1 MFKTISETA
10 KELNVTKQC
19 IYKKLSTLK
28 EELNGHVN
36 VEKGVKT
43 ISKEG
48 IEIIKNNLDES
59 PFNFSKIIKN
69 KDENEKLYT
78 SNIND
83 KEFKKVQEAL
93 NQQYENRIKQL
104 EDTVEYL
111 KKESESKNRQ
121 LETKDKLL
129 ENMQVLLKDQKELIE
144 RKSISSYKKKWWP
157 FKKDST

>member
-28 EELNGHVN
+28 KELNGHVN
-36 VEKGVKT
+36 VERGVKS

-59 PFNFSKIIKN
+59 PFNFSKNIKN
-69 KDENEKLYT
+69 KAENERSYK
-78 SNIND
+78 SSVKD
-83 KEFKKVQEAL
+83 EEFKNIQDAL
-93 NQQYENRIKQL
+93 NQQYESRIKQL
-104 EDTVEYL
+104 EDIVEYL
-111 KKESESKNRQ
+111 KKESENKNKQ

-144 RKSISSYKKKWWP
+144 SKALSNSKKKWWP